1 MIHCGGK
8 HMQRHQARQAG
19 LVLSILILGLTQACK
34 HLGGD
39 SSEMMGQPVTSEDP
53 IASHT
58 VSIMDPNPDVGQYCT
73 AVVLARDILL
83 TAAHCFN
90 DKERRAYAL
99 FNTAYNPRLSNKQQ
113 PLLKIRRIAVHSE
126 YSREK
131 GDAYDRKIIDAKNH
145 SEIVSPGR
153 PLYDIALAYIADRI
167 PDSYQPAPLAGVNA
181 DLVSGEITTAGYGCT
196 ATNCRGK
203 NNILHKF
210 PMRYVK
216 SFPEAGMVVL
226 TAENRQGSCSG
237 DSGGPNF
244 IDEGG
249 ILRVFALVSTG
260 PDSCETGLSVDT
272 LIAPYKGWIEQAMS
286 AVRSGRRGASYKL
299 TEF

>member
-1 MIHCGGK
+1 
-8 HMQRHQARQAG
+8 MQRHQAQQGG
-19 LVLSILILGLTQACK
+19 LILSILMLVLTQACK
-34 HLGGD
+34 HLGED
-39 SSEMMGQPVTSEDP
+39 SSGKIVNGQRVDPDDP

-58 VSIMDPNPDVGQYCT
+58 VSIMDPDPDVGQYCT

-126 YSREK
+126 YSQEK
-131 GDAYDRKIIDAKNH
+131 GDAYDRKIVDAANP
-145 SEIVSPGR
+145 EDLVSPGR
-153 PLYDIALAYIADRI
+153 PLYDIALAYVDDRI
-167 PDSYQPAPLAGVNA
+167 PDTYQPAPLAGVNA
-181 DLVSGEITTAGYGCT
+181 DLVNGEITTAGYGCT
-196 ATNCRGK
+196 TTICRGK
-203 NNILHKF
+203 NNILRKI
-210 PMRYVK
+210 PMTYVK

-226 TAENRQGSCSG
+226 TADERHGSCSG
-237 DSGGPNF
+237 DSGGPDF

-249 ILRVFALVSTG
+249 IMRVFALVSTG
-260 PDSCETGLSVDT
+260 PDACEAGLSVDT